1 MADEINEQQ
10 SEEYRKRIADIIA
23 ANKEMEAT
31 IRASQIGLKAL
42 GKELGTVPGQ
52 IVAGMGSFTKQI
64 AGGDTS
70 LKTFNTVIDAG
81 TAAASGLAKTI
92 PFVGEALSALA
103 KALGE
108 GAKIVVDQLDQT
120 AKAFNGVAASGA
132 AAADGMTGLFRQ
144 MNASGLNLQQFQ
156 KVVAE
161 NSQALAR
168 FKGTVGEGAA
178 AFSEITGAIS
188 GLGDNADLT
197 LRKIGMTAEQ
207 VAETTATYLTQQTR
221 LGTLQGRSNAELAAG
236 AKAYALELDLLTK
249 VTGLN
254 RTQIQ
259 KEQDAAL
266 SEARF
271 RAKID
276 TLISEGK
283 LEEAKNAQ
291 EANILITAKY
301 GKEAGQGFR
310 DFIALGA
317 ATTDASRKLVGSTGG
332 AITGI
337 VDGLKQGGKGVSGA
351 MDDLHGAF
359 SELEPVTRQN
369 ALAMGSEAGVFLETT
384 KIKDGLTGK
393 SIKTAEA
400 AEATQKT
407 QLEATDKLTLSTVKA
422 QTGIEQMGRD
432 LNNLSLKFMPMA
444 TNAIDAYVKSMG
456 KLVNFLDS
464 KFGIGVGSDQKE
476 LQKAKD
482 ELAEIQ
488 KTMTLGQRMG
498 FGRTQEQKA
507 AYENVE
513 KRIDIGGNVIKGSGG
528 GPAPTEQGKQ
538 VVGSAEAR
546 EKAESYLGK
555 KISDSEFSSL
565 LKATH
570 AEAGGGKQASQ
581 QEQAMI
587 MASILNRARDDK
599 GGIMGALTA
608 KNQFQAV
615 TGTAANQNQPSQQY
629 LQGPSGER
637 LASIEGA
644 SALLANISTKQR
656 DFTAASSAAYGAG
669 TDISYRDKM
678 LAGGGQVI
686 GGSVF
691 RTSMGAGPN
700 NTNPTASVSG
710 PTNPY
715 SAKNLDQR
723 AVADIGNKP
732 STIPPATTNPQQA
745 PDSLLAAQLGKME
758 EMLSVMKNQLFSTE
772 KLVRMQS

>member
-10 SEEYRKRIADIIA
+10 SEEYRRRIADIIA
-23 ANKEMEAT
+23 ANKEMEAA
-31 IRASQIGLKAL
+31 IRASQVGLKAL

-52 IVAGMGSFTKQI
+52 LIAGMGSFTKQR

-81 TAAASGLAKTI
+81 AAAAGGLAKTI
-92 PFVGEALSALA
+92 PYLGEAISAVI
-103 KALGE
+103 KAVAD
-108 GAKIVVDQLDQT
+108 GAKIVVEKLDET

-132 AAADGMTGLFRQ
+132 AAADGMTGLFKQ

-197 LRKIGMTAEQ
+197 LRKIGMNAEQ

-259 KEQDAAL
+259 KEQDSAL

-283 LEEAKNAQ
+283 LDEAKNAQ

-337 VDGLKQGGKGVSGA
+337 VDGLKQGGKGVSGV
-351 MDDLHGAF
+351 MDDLHDAF

-369 ALAMGSEAGVFLETT
+369 ALAQGSEAGVFLETT

-407 QLEATDKLTLSTVKA
+407 QLEATDKLTLSTIKA

-432 LNNLSLKFMPMA
+432 LNNLSLTFMPMA
-444 TNAIDAYVKSMG
+444 ANAIDAFVKSME
-456 KLVNFLDS
+456 KQIKFLDS
-464 KFGIGVGSDQKE
+464 KFGAGVGSDEEE

-498 FGRTQEQKA
+498 VGRTQEQKA

-528 GPAPTEQGKQ
+528 GAAAQGKQ

-555 KISDSEFSSL
+555 KMSDSEFSSL

-570 AEAGGGKQASQ
+570 AEAGGGKQANQ

-599 GGIMGALTA
+599 GGIMGALNA

-615 TGTAANQNQPSQQY
+615 TGTSANQNQPSQQF
-629 LQGPSGER
+629 LQGPAGER

-656 DFTAASSAAYGAG
+656 DFTAADSAAYGAG

-678 LAGGGQVI
+678 LAGGGQTI

-710 PTNPY
+710 PTNTY
-715 SAKNLDQR
+715 SAKSYTDQK
-723 AVADIGNKP
+723 ALADIGNKP
-732 STIPPATTNPQQA
+732 SAIPPATTNPQQA

-758 EMLSVMKNQLFSTE
+758 EMLSVMKNQLFSFD